1 MASTTSKDGT
11 HIGYEIHGSGPL
23 LICVAGATQY
33 RAVDPDE
40 TPALA
45 RLLAGDFTVLIY
57 DRRGRGE
64 SGDTAPY
71 AVEREIEDIAA
82 LIAANGGTA
91 RLFGMSSG
99 GVLAL
104 EAAAQLGAEIEGLV
118 LYEPPI
124 DPEKSAEAYQRDHAE
139 MAALG
144 AQGKA
149 EEMMVSFLGAI
160 MPEEALTDFRN
171 SPAWPAFAS
180 VGRSLEYDYRVL
192 AGARE
197 QDMPPPR
204 WRRIDAPVLV
214 IDGAESFPFMKQG
227 ADWVASGLPH
237 AERRTLAG
245 LDHSYD
251 PQILAPLITR
261 FFGKA

>member
-104 EAAAQLGAEIEGLV
+104 EAAA
-118 LYEPPI
+118 
-124 DPEKSAEAYQRDHAE
+124 YQRDHAE

-197 QDMPPPR
+197 QDTPPPR

-227 ADWVASGLPH
+227 ADWIASGLPH

>member
-11 HIGYEIHGSGPL
+11 LIGYETHGTGPL

-33 RAVDPDE
+33 RAVDPDG

-45 RLLAGDFTVLIY
+45 GLLASDYTVLIY

-71 AVEREIEDIAA
+71 GVEREIEDIAA

-99 GVLAL
+99 AVLAL
-104 EAAAQLGAEIEGLV
+104 EAAAQLGTAIEGLV

-124 DPEKSAEAYQRDHAE
+124 DPGKSAEAYQRDHAE

-149 EEMMVSFLGAI
+149 EEMMVSFLGAV
-160 MPEEALTDFRN
+160 MPEDALTQFRN
-171 SPAWPAFAS
+171 SPAWPAFAA

-197 QDMPPPR
+197 QDTPPMR

-214 IDGAESFPFMKQG
+214 VDGAESFSFMKHG

-245 LDHSYD
+245 LDHHYD
-251 PQILAPLITR
+251 PRILAPLITS
-261 FFGKA
+261 FFGQP